1 MNRMSKAENAM
12 AVERI
17 EDAYKR
23 IADLEAGIQ
32 RLKERGEPTIEAER
46 LLGLLRRTVPKSS

>member
-1 MNRMSKAENAM
+1 MNRMSNAENAM

-46 LLGLLRRTVPKSS
+46 LLGLLRRTVPKWN

>member
-1 MNRMSKAENAM
+1 MNRMSKAENAI

-46 LLGLLRRTVPKSS
+46 LLGLLRRTAPKWN